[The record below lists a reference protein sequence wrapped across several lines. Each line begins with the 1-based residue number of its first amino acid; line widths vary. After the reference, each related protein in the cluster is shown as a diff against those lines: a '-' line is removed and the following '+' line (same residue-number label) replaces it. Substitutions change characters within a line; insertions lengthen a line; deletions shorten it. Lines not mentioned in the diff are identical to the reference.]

1 MKNLLTSKKLVTCVV
16 AAAAI
21 GAAAVGFS
29 STAEAHW
36 YGPGW
41 GPGPF
46 VVGAAAGI
54 ATGAAVAAAANAPY
68 YYGGPY
74 PYGYY
79 GPACPR
85 VWNGYYWVRA
95 CY

>member
-1 MKNLLTSKKLVTCVV
+1 VKNLLNKKLVTSVV
-16 AAAAI
+16 AAATI
-21 GAAAVGFS
+21 GAAAVGLS
-29 STAEAHW
+29 SAAEAHW

-46 VVGAAAGI
+46 IAGAAAGI
-54 ATGAAVAAAANAPY
+54 ATGAAVAATVNAPY
-68 YYGGPY
+68 YYGPY

-79 GPACPR
+79 GPACGR
-85 VWNGYYWVRA
+85 AWNGYYWVRT